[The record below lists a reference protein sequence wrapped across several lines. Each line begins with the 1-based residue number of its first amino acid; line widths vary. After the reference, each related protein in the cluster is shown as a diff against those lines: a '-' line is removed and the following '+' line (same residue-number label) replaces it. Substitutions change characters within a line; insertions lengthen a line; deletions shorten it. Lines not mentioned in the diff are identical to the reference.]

1 MNVSLRRKPGLYDN
15 ILHGISSSST
25 DTSTFD
31 PVINLPHSLN
41 LLKNSVCKLKNRIFL
56 QCEAERDELHSRFV
70 SSILELQQ
78 KTGLKNVLLEKK
90 LEKLSDLLE
99 QREAQIGEV
108 LAAAQ
113 LDPMAIVNVNQKLE
127 EMLNRKNTAIQDLQ
141 YDLAKVCKAH
151 DDLLATYESK
161 LQEYGIP
168 ESKLG
173 LQPLRAKMIGTK
185 IGRGPAG
192 LITVNR

>member
-1 MNVSLRRKPGLYDN
+1 MFFV
-15 ILHGISSSST
+15 
-25 DTSTFD
+25 F
-31 PVINLPHSLN
+31 
-41 LLKNSVCKLKNRIFL
+41 LK
-56 QCEAERDELHSRFV
+56 QCQAERDELHSRFV

-127 EMLNRKNTAIQDLQ
+127 VIVPKTWQLVI
-141 YDLAKVCKAH
+141 H
-151 DDLLATYESK
+151 
-161 LQEYGIP
+161 
-168 ESKLG
+168 
-173 LQPLRAKMIGTK
+173 PLMYKKSVLPT
-185 IGRGPAG
+185 
-192 LITVNR
+192 